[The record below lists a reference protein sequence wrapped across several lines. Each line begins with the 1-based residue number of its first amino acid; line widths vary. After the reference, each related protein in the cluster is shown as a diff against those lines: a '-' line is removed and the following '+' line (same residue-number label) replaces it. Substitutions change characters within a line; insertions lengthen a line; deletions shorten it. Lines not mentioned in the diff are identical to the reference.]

1 MTVLG
6 SRMSAGRMAAS
17 AITRVT
23 QLGLVAALH
32 RLVMR
37 WHVMVHSVLSFFYNA
52 VVLAAAIGFLTG
64 K

>member
-1 MTVLG
+1 MLASVEG
-6 SRMSAGRMAAS
+6 AAVHKNP
-17 AITRVT
+17 A
-23 QLGLVAALH
+23 
-32 RLVMR
+32 MR